1 MNEKIDQVFQT
12 VNNVSNGFG
21 NVFFDSALFF
31 VKSAGKS
38 CGYTKQAVSSVYN
51 DTKRFVGL
59 GYKKPVGLF
68 TGGLRKKFG
77 LNKSEVQ
84 AKIAM
89 LENKIRNLYLE
100 IGKIG
105 SGVEDE
111 EDLLATAE
119 VREIIDQIKKLENES
134 SSLRKYLGELED
146 SQKQQLPLK
155 KLSIKPKGGF
165 EGRIRKRM
173 ISTVE
178 NCLKKAKFSLRSD
191 AIVFEKSLHDLLDE
205 ETDIKRLAVSEL
217 GRLGNRHA
225 APVLKEALKLNDA
238 ELQAEIINSLIQLE
252 DKEVFNICKSFLK
265 HEYAGIRT
273 ACIRGLYKIGQSQS
287 VPLLIEAIKDEN
299 VEARNSAVMFLGW
312 LEAKPAVPS
321 LLQAAAVDADLRVRK
336 SAILSLANIR
346 DEGSVLPLIRLL
358 SDDLSEIR
366 EKILHALERITGE
379 AITFNNSANKKER
392 LKNIDDL
399 KEWWIKKRHG
409 ISESSIASGQETEQ
423 ETKGKEGG
431 KKETKK

>member
-173 ISTVE
+173 ISAVE

-205 ETDIKRLAVSEL
+205 EMDIKRLAVSEF
-217 GRLGNRHA
+217 GKLGNRHA
-225 APVLKEALKLNDA
+225 APVLKEALKLNDP

-252 DKEVFNICKSFLK
+252 DKEVFNICKSFLN
-265 HEYAGIRT
+265 HEYSGIRT

-299 VEARNSAVMFLGW
+299 VEARNSAAMFLGW

-321 LLQAAAVDADLRVRK
+321 LLQAAVDADLRVRK

-358 SDDLSEIR
+358 SDDSSEIR
-366 EKILHALERITGE
+366 EKTLNALERITGE

-409 ISESSIASGQETEQ
+409 IAESSIASGQETEQ

-431 KKETKK
+431 KKGTKK

>member
-1 MNEKIDQVFQT
+1 MSEKVDSLFGA
-12 VNNVSNGFG
+12 VNRVSVRVA
-21 NVFFDSALFF
+21 NVFCDSALF
-31 VKSAGKS
+31 VKNASGKPIEYAGR
-38 CGYTKQAVSSVYN
+38 AVCSVYN
-51 DTKRFVGL
+51 VTRRFVGL
-59 GYKKPVGLF
+59 RSRKSAGIF

-77 LNKSEVQ
+77 FNKAEVQ
-84 AKIAM
+84 AKIVM
-89 LENKIRNLYLE
+89 LDNKIRDLYLE

-105 SGVEDE
+105 SGSEDV
-111 EDLLATAE
+111 DGLLKTDE
-119 VREIIDQIKKLENES
+119 VVDIIKQIKKFEDESGALTKYLFALES
-134 SSLRKYLGELED
+134 S
-146 SQKQQLPLK
+146 QQQGVPIT
-155 KLSIKPKGGF
+155 KLSIKPRADFKGQT
-165 EGRIRKRM
+165 IRRM
-173 ISTVE
+173 RAAVE
-178 NCLKKAKFSLRSD
+178 RSIKNAKFSLRSD

-265 HEYAGIRT
+265 HDYPSIRT

-299 VEARNSAVMFLGW
+299 VEARNSAAMFLGW

-321 LLQAAAVDADLRVRK
+321 LLQAAVDADLRVRK

-358 SDDLSEIR
+358 SDDSSEIR
-366 EKILHALERITGE
+366 EKILYALERITGE

-409 ISESSIASGQETEQ
+409 IAESSIASGQETEQ

-431 KKETKK
+431 KKQTKK